1 MWRSVALRRCRRRV
15 ARTTG
20 SGTSADLS
28 MAGLAG
34 CNEACAACLELALAA
49 AYRRKPLRWSRGCM
63 LAKFSN
69 HADGL

>member
-1 MWRSVALRRCRRRV
+1 MWRSVALRKC
-15 ARTTG
+15 AKAG
-20 SGTSADLS
+20 CPHHGLGTSADLS
-28 MAGLAG
+28 MAGPAG

-69 HADGL
+69 HAGGL